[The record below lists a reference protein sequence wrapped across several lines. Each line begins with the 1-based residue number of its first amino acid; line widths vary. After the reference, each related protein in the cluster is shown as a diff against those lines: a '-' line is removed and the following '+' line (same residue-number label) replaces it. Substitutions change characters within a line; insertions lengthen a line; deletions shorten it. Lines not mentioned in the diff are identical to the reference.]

1 MDSVLKGIYT
11 IFKTIGNKI
20 LPPYFLENVEKLA
33 GILSYRR
40 TFLVITTFI
49 VYILCIIL
57 YELGS
62 NSSKSSAQELAPN
75 LLGFAPYV
83 FDSWFVYTG
92 LTLALGG
99 FLLSIV
105 LLDTIPLSFIIT
117 AGVYLV
123 SFPLLFAK
131 FYYNFAFPSSAL
143 NVYTFNILINSLFCV
158 LTIIGNSS
166 SLKIGLGVLF
176 MIPSFAFA
184 GFLLYCGKFTS
195 P

>member
-1 MDSVLKGIYT
+1 MDTLLKGIYN
-11 IFKTIGNKI
+11 IFKYLGNKI
-20 LPPYFLENVEKLA
+20 LPPYFLENVEKFA
-33 GILSYRR
+33 GSVSYRR
-40 TFLVITTFI
+40 TFLVITVLI

-62 NSSKSSAQELAPN
+62 SSSKSSAQVLAPG

-92 LTLALGG
+92 LTLTLFG
-99 FLLSIV
+99 FLLTIV
-105 LLDTIPLSFIIT
+105 LLNDIPLSFIIT

-143 NVYTFNILINSLFCV
+143 NVYTFNILLNSFFCV
-158 LTIIGNSS
+158 LNIIGNSG
-166 SLKIGLGVLF
+166 SLKIGLGILC

-195 P
+195 S

>member
-1 MDSVLKGIYT
+1 MDTLLKGIYNV
-11 IFKTIGNKI
+11 FKYLGNKI
-20 LPPYFLENVEKLA
+20 LPPYFLENVEKFA

-40 TFLVITTFI
+40 TFLIITVLI

-57 YELGS
+57 YELG
-62 NSSKSSAQELAPN
+62 NRSSKSSAQVLAPD
-75 LLGFAPYV
+75 LLEFAPYI

-92 LTLALGG
+92 LTLALVG
-99 FLLSIV
+99 FLLNIV
-105 LLDTIPLSFIIT
+105 LLNDIPLSFIIT

-143 NVYTFNILINSLFCV
+143 NVYTFNILLNSFFCV
-158 LTIIGNSS
+158 LNIIGNSAS
-166 SLKIGLGVLF
+166 FKIGLGILC
-176 MIPSFAFA
+176 MIPSFGFA

-195 P
+195 S

>member
-1 MDSVLKGIYT
+1 MDTLLKGIYT
-11 IFKTIGNKI
+11 IVKTIGNKI
-20 LPPYFLENVEKLA
+20 LPPFFLENVEKLA

-49 VYILCIIL
+49 VYVLCIVL
-57 YELGS
+57 YELGGS
-62 NSSKSSAQELAPN
+62 KAKSSAHALAPN

-92 LTLALGG
+92 LTLALLG

-105 LLDTIPLSFIIT
+105 LLNEIPLTFIIT

-143 NVYTFNILINSLFCV
+143 NVYTFNILINSFFCV

-166 SLKIGLGVLF
+166 SLKIGFGILC

-195 P
+195 S

>member
-1 MDSVLKGIYT
+1 MDSLLKGIYT
-11 IFKTIGNKI
+11 IVKTIGNKI
-20 LPPYFLENVEKLA
+20 LPPYFLENIEKFA
-33 GILSYRR
+33 GSVSYRR
-40 TFLVITTFI
+40 NFLIITVLI

-57 YELGS
+57 YELGGS
-62 NSSKSSAQELAPN
+62 KAKSSAQILVPN

-92 LTLALGG
+92 LTLALAG

-105 LLDTIPLSFIIT
+105 LLNNIPLSFIIT

-158 LTIIGNSS
+158 LNIIGNSS
-166 SLKIGLGVLF
+166 SLKIGFGIVC

-195 P
+195 S

>member
-1 MDSVLKGIYT
+1 MDFLFKGIYNT
-11 IFKTIGNKI
+11 FKSVGSKI
-20 LPPYFLENVEKLA
+20 LPPFFLENIESFA
-33 GILSYRR
+33 GSVSYRR
-40 TFLVITTFI
+40 TFLVITVLI

-57 YELGS
+57 YELGVS
-62 NSSKSSAQELAPN
+62 TSKSSAQVLAPN
-75 LLGFAPYV
+75 LLGFAPYI

-92 LTLALGG
+92 LTLSLLG
-99 FLLSIV
+99 FIINLL
-105 LLDTIPLSFIIT
+105 LLETIPLSFIIT

-143 NVYTFNILINSLFCV
+143 NVYSFNILLNSFFCV
-158 LTIIGNSS
+158 LNVIGNSS
-166 SLKIGLGVLF
+166 GLKIGFGILC
-176 MIPSFAFA
+176 MIPSFAYA

>member
-1 MDSVLKGIYT
+1 MDSLLKGIYT
-11 IFKTIGNKI
+11 IFKTIGSNI
-20 LPPYFLENVEKLA
+20 LPPYFLENVEKIA

-49 VYILCIIL
+49 VYILCIVL
-57 YELGS
+57 YELGGS
-62 NSSKSSAQELAPN
+62 KSKSSAEELAPN
-75 LLGFAPYV
+75 LLGFAPYI

-105 LLDTIPLSFIIT
+105 LLNEIPLSFIIT

-143 NVYTFNILINSLFCV
+143 NVYTFNILLNSFFCV

-166 SLKIGLGVLF
+166 SLKIGLGILC